1 MDLSGKTVLLG
12 LTGGIACYKAAEF
25 ARAMIKEGAVVH
37 VVMTENAQQFI
48 TPLTL
53 QALTG
58 NPVFTSSWDNRQ
70 PNNMPHIDLPRK
82 ADVIVIAPC
91 TANFIAKLANGICDD
106 LLSTLCHAR
115 PASTPL
121 LIAPAMNVEMWEK
134 NATQRN
140 IHQLQ
145 QDGIGIMGPASGFQ
159 ACGEVGKGRMLEPL
173 ELVEEV
179 IVALWPKTMAGR
191 KLLITAGPT
200 FEPIDPV
207 RGITNRSSGKMGYAI
222 ARAAWLAG
230 AEVTLVSG
238 PTALPTPYGV
248 NRLDVMTAAE
258 MLETV
263 IRHIDQKDVFI
274 SVAAVADWRV
284 KNASSQKIKKTAT
297 QSVPTLEFIE
307 NPDILATVALRPDAP
322 YCVGFAAESEHLRE
336 YAEAKRRKKGI
347 PLLVGNIGHETFGKD
362 HNTLVLF
369 DEKGVLE
376 LPYDTKQNLA
386 YRLMTELA
394 SRL

>member
-1 MDLSGKTVLLG
+1 
-12 LTGGIACYKAAEF
+12 
-25 ARAMIKEGAVVH
+25 
-37 VVMTENAQQFI
+37 
-48 TPLTL
+48 
-53 QALTG
+53 
-58 NPVFTSSWDNRQ
+58 
-70 PNNMPHIDLPRK
+70 
-82 ADVIVIAPC
+82 
-91 TANFIAKLANGICDD
+91 
-106 LLSTLCHAR
+106 
-115 PASTPL
+115 
-121 LIAPAMNVEMWEK
+121 
-134 NATQRN
+134 
-140 IHQLQ
+140 
-145 QDGIGIMGPASGFQ
+145 
-159 ACGEVGKGRMLEPL
+159 
-173 ELVEEV
+173 
-179 IVALWPKTMAGR
+179 MAGR